1 MIAHEL
7 ISDGIPEIDPSML
20 GDEALRQMESHEV
33 LHLPVVRD
41 HKYLGLLS
49 EEEIL
54 KNGVETPIET
64 YVDELSMIAVLKN
77 DHLFDVMKKMTDADI
92 TTIPV
97 FNDQGNYMGLI
108 VRNELFEYYGKSF
121 AWSEPGSIL
130 VLDIDNFHYSLAE
143 ISRIIE
149 AEQGMIISSII
160 SRPSESK
167 ILLTLKINQLDISR
181 IIAALRRYDYEVS
194 ASYTEEEV
202 VDHFKERYDAFMRY
216 LDV

>member
-1 MIAHEL
+1 MIALEL
-7 ISDGIPEIDPSML
+7 ISEGFPEIDPAML
-20 GDEALRQMESHEV
+20 GDEALRQMEIHDV
-33 LHLPVVRD
+33 THLPVVKD
-41 HKYLGLLS
+41 HKFLGLLS

-54 KNGVETPIET
+54 KNGVDTPIET
-64 YVDELSMIAVLKN
+64 YVDELSTISVQKN

-97 FNDQGNYMGLI
+97 FNDLGQYMGLI

-130 VLDIDNFHYSLAE
+130 VLDLDNIHYSLSE

-160 SRPSESK
+160 SRPSETK
-167 ILLTLKINQLDISR
+167 ILLTLKINQLDVTR

>member
-7 ISDGIPEIDPSML
+7 ISVGIPELDPAML
-20 GDEALRQMESHEV
+20 GEEALRQMELHDV
-33 LHLPVVRD
+33 LHLPVVKEHRF
-41 HKYLGLLS
+41 LGLIS

-54 KNGVETPIET
+54 KNGVDAPIET
-64 YVDELSMIAVLKN
+64 YLDELTNIGVQKN
-77 DHLFDVMKKMTDADI
+77 DHLFDVMKKMTDAEV

-97 FNDQGNYMGLI
+97 FNDQGQYLGLI
-108 VRNELFEYYGKSF
+108 VRNELFEFYGKSF

-130 VLDIDNFHYSLAE
+130 VLDLDNIHYSLSE

-160 SRPSESK
+160 SRPSETK
-167 ILLTLKINQLDISR
+167 ILLTLKINQLDVSR
-181 IIAALRRYDYEVS
+181 IIAALRRYDFEVS